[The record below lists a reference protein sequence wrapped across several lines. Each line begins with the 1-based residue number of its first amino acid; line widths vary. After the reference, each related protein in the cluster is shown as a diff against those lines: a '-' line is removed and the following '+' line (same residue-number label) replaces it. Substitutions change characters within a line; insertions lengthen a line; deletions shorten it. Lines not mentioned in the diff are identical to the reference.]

1 MNHQATPAHR
11 TIGLLGGLAT
21 TPHPVQRVVVRVNA
35 TRRRPEPL
43 GPGSVTLSVRL
54 AHPAIPASKI
64 TGGAV
69 YRILREAARAVALA
83 PARSAGFEIA
93 PRALKLNP

>member
-1 MNHQATPAHR
+1 MNHQATSAHR

-21 TPHPVQRVVVRVNA
+21 TPHPVQRVVVMEKA
-35 TRRRPEPL
+35 TRRRPEPP
-43 GPGSVTLSVRL
+43 GPGSITLSLCL

-64 TGGAV
+64 TVGAI
-69 YRILREAARAVALA
+69 YRILREATRAVALA
-83 PARSAGFEIA
+83 PARSAGFDIA